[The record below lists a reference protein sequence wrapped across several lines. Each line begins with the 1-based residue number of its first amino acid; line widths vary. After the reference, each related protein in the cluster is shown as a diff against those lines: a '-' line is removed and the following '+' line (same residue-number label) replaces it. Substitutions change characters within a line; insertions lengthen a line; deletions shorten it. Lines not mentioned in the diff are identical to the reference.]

1 VNKKTIEACRKVD
14 DVIRGKQI
22 TWQIGQDEDGL
33 YAIPIMT
40 KEFSVICPE
49 EDVFAKQE
57 KN

>member
-1 VNKKTIEACRKVD
+1 MNKKTIEACRKVD
-14 DVIRGKQI
+14 EVIRGKQV

-33 YAIPIMT
+33 YAIPVMA
-40 KEFSVICPE
+40 KEFSVICTE